1 MSTNKLT
8 LIAFILLSFWGL
20 ACENTAQQNDT
31 PEVGKGEGLKLPDKP
46 NILWLVAEDL
56 SPFIPSF
63 GDSTVQTPNISRLAA
78 EGICYDN
85 FHSPSPV
92 CAPSRAAISTGMY
105 PTHIGANHM
114 RTGPWYS
121 GNISDEEAAKR
132 TKFMPDGLSFYEA
145 MPPVGVRMMSEV
157 LREAGYYCTNNAKTD
172 YQFRPTV
179 MAWDDS
185 GRGAHWRN
193 REEDQPFF
201 AVFNFEVT
209 HESRIWRK
217 AEDSLWVA
225 PDLKVPVPPY
235 LPDTEV
241 GQKDIRRMY
250 SNIKEMDFQ
259 VGKLLKEL
267 EEDGLLEN
275 TIVFWYTDHGGPLP
289 RHKRLLY
296 DSGLKVPLVIR
307 FPEKQLAGTRND
319 DLLSFIDLA
328 PTAFSIAGITPATK
342 LDGQAFLGPQQ
353 SEKKRKYIR
362 AAADRFDAQYDTNRA
377 IKDKRYKYIRYY
389 EPEKSMFLPV
399 AYREQMA
406 IMRELHRLKEA
417 GELTPVQAQWFR
429 DTKPKEELFDLE
441 ADPHEIKNLATD
453 PAFKEKLEELSAEC
467 DRWVNS
473 FEDTGMMPEKELVK
487 KLWPSGKASI
497 TAEPKVE
504 ELENQI
510 ALSCSTAG
518 ATIAYRIAKEGDD
531 KGAWMVYNAP
541 LTTTLNEGEHIQF
554 IADRIGYRPSSIG
567 VYTP

>member
-1 MSTNKLT
+1 MSTKRFT
-8 LIAFILLSFWGL
+8 LIAFIILSIGVL
-20 ACENTAQQNDT
+20 ACDNTTQEN
-31 PEVGKGEGLKLPDKP
+31 GLSELEIREALQLPDRP

-78 EGICYDN
+78 EGVCYDN
-85 FHSPSPV
+85 FYSPSPV

-145 MPPVGVRMMSEV
+145 IPPVGVRMMSEV

-172 YQFRPTV
+172 YQYRPTV
-179 MAWDDS
+179 MAWDES

-193 REEDQPFF
+193 REGDQPFF

-225 PDLKVPVPPY
+225 PDLEIPVPPY
-235 LPDTEV
+235 LPDTEI
-241 GQKDIRRMY
+241 GRKDIRRMY

-259 VGKLLKEL
+259 VGKVLQEL

-328 PTAFSIAGITPATK
+328 PTTFSLAGIIPKAK
-342 LDGQAFLGPQQ
+342 LDGIAFLGAQKT
-353 SEKKRKYIR
+353 EKKRKYIR

-377 IKDKRYKYIRYY
+377 IRDKRYKYIRYY
-389 EPEKSMFLPV
+389 KPEKSMFLPV

-406 IMRELHRLKEA
+406 IMRELHRLREA
-417 GELTPVQAQWFR
+417 GELTAVQAQWFR
-429 DTKPKEELFDLE
+429 DTKPAEELFDLA

-453 PAFKEKLEELSAEC
+453 PAFKDKLAELSAEC

-473 FEDTGMMPEKELVK
+473 FEDTGLMPEKELVK
-487 KLWPSGKASI
+487 KLWPSGKASV
-497 TAEPKVE
+497 TAKPEVK
-504 ELENQI
+504 ELDNQI
-510 ALSCSTAG
+510 ELSCSTAG

-531 KGAWMVYNAP
+531 KEPWMVYSAP
-541 LTTTLNEGEHIQF
+541 LNTILKEGEQIQF
-554 IADRIGYRPSSIG
+554 IADRIGYRPSPIG
-567 VYTP
+567 TYTP